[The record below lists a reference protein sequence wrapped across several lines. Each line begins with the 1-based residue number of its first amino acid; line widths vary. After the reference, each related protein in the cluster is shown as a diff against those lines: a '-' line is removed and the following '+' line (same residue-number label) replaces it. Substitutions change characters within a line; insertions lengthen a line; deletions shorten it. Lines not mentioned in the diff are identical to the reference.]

1 MPKVDKVLK
10 VKPVPVPP
18 GYQHPEPPN
27 PVLPKHEVN
36 FLIYYFFIFLV
47 YTWTNRVSYKR
58 NYF

>member
-27 PVLPKHEVN
+27 PVLPKHEVT
-36 FLIYYFFIFLV
+36 FINDLFNIFSLHWV
-47 YTWTNRVSYKR
+47 
-58 NYF
+58 